1 LTGTWDALSGSWAAV
16 IVFGTMSL
24 GVHASPPS
32 ARRGLGMLLTRRRPI
47 DFGLVATCLCC
58 R

>member
-1 LTGTWDALSGSWAAV
+1 VTGTWDNLSGSWPAV

-24 GVHASPPS
+24 GVHASPTM
-32 ARRGLGMLLTRRRPI
+32 ARGRGMMLTRRRPI